1 MEYNII
7 SEDIQRGKRALVS
20 FLFSKGGG
28 AMKSTI
34 SCPYPTVCE
43 YDAFRKT
50 GKHFC
55 ERVVCPYAFSI
66 ARLMEWR
73 RDYLRSL
80 SQGDKEKEERGCLNA
95 THS

>member
-1 MEYNII
+1 
-7 SEDIQRGKRALVS
+7 
-20 FLFSKGGG
+20 
-28 AMKSTI
+28 MKSTI
-34 SCPYPTVCE
+34 NCPYPTVCE

-73 RDYLRSL
+73 DAYLREAGKNECAIWG
-80 SQGDKEKEERGCLNA
+80 QGHEF
-95 THS
+95 